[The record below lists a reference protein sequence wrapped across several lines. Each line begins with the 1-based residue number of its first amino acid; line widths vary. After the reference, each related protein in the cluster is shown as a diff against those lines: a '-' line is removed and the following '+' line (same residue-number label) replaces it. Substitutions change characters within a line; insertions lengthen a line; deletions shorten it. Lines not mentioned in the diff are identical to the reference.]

1 MTAVSWFTLPAM
13 SFNSFFHE
21 VATEVRNWGRWGDD
35 DRIGT
40 LNLITPEA
48 IAGAAASVEHGRA
61 IPLAIDLKH
70 DGVQIGQI
78 PTRINPVHVMGTID
92 HPDLGDPD
100 GDAMVPHFS
109 DDMVTM
115 GLQAGTHW
123 DGLSHVSYGHNLY
136 NGIPAS
142 SITARDGSTEL
153 GIEHVKALVGRGV
166 LLDIAGSKGL
176 DRLPDNHEVTS
187 DDLDAAAEW
196 AGVEIQAGDIVLI
209 RTGRMRLY
217 LEGSATAYTMGEGG
231 DASSPGPGIDAVR
244 WFHRHDIA
252 AAATDTYMF
261 EVFPPQEFDNLLA
274 VHCLAVVDMGFTQ
287 GQNWHLEELAE
298 ACTEYG
304 RHSFFLHA
312 TPEPFVGATGAP
324 VAPVAVF

>member
-1 MTAVSWFTLPAM
+1 MIATRWFTLPPM
-13 SFNSFFHE
+13 SFNEFFHE
-21 VATEVRNWGRWGDD
+21 VAAEVRNWGRWGED

-48 IAGAAASVEHGRA
+48 IAAAAATVEHGRTV
-61 IPLAIDLKH
+61 PLAIDLKH

-100 GDAMVPHFS
+100 GEAMVAHFS

-123 DGLSHVSYGHNLY
+123 DGLSHVSYGHKLY

-142 SITARDGSTEL
+142 TITARDGSTEL
-153 GIEHVKALVGRGV
+153 GIENIGALVGRGV
-166 LLDIAGSKGL
+166 LLDIPGSKGL
-176 DRLPDNHEVTS
+176 DRLPDDHEVTGA
-187 DDLDAAAEW
+187 DLDEAAAW
-196 AGVEIQAGDIVLI
+196 AGVEINAGDIVLI
-209 RTGRMRLY
+209 RTGRLKLY
-217 LEGSATAYTMGEGG
+217 LEQSAQLYTMGEAG

-244 WFHRHDIA
+244 WFHRNDIA
-252 AAATDTYMF
+252 AAATDTYTF
-261 EVFPPQEFDNLLA
+261 EVLPPQDWDNILA
-274 VHCLAVVDMGFTQ
+274 VHCLSIVDMGLTQ
-287 GQNWHLEELAE
+287 GQNWHLEELAVTCRE
-298 ACTEYG
+298 VG
-304 RHSFFLHA
+304 RHSFLLNA

-324 VAPVAVF
+324 VAPVAIF

>member
-1 MTAVSWFTLPAM
+1 M
-13 SFNSFFHE
+13 SFNAFFHE
-21 VATEVRNWGRWGDD
+21 VAAEVRNWGRWGDD

-40 LNLITPEA
+40 LNHITDAARVE
-48 IAGAAASVEHGRA
+48 AAASVEHGRA
-61 IPLAIDLKH
+61 VSLAIDLKH

-92 HPDLGDPD
+92 HADLGDPD
-100 GDAMVPHFS
+100 GDGMVPHFS

-123 DGLSHVSYGHNLY
+123 DGLSHVSYNHTLY

-153 GIEHVKALVGRGV
+153 GIEHIRSLVGRGV

-176 DRLPDNHEVTS
+176 DRLADNHEVTGA
-187 DDLDAAAEW
+187 DLDAAAEW
-196 AGVEIQAGDIVLI
+196 AGVEITAGDIVLI

-217 LEGSATAYTMGEGG
+217 LEQGAAQYTMGEGG

-261 EVFPPQEFDNLLA
+261 EVFPAQDWDNVLG
-274 VHCLAVVDMGFTQ
+274 VHCLNVVDMGFTQ

-298 ACTEYG
+298 ICKRYG
-304 RHSFFLHA
+304 RHHFLLEA

-324 VAPVAVF
+324 VNPIALF

>member
-1 MTAVSWFTLPAM
+1 M
-13 SFNSFFHE
+13 SFNAFFHE
-21 VATEVRNWGRWGDD
+21 VAGEVRNWGRWGAD

-40 LNLITPEA
+40 LNHITDEA
-48 IAGAAASVEHGRA
+48 RVAAAASVEHGRA
-61 IPLAIDLKH
+61 LSLAIELKN

-115 GLQAGTHW
+115 GLQAATHW
-123 DGLSHVSYGHNLY
+123 DGLSHVSYGHRLY
-136 NGIPAS
+136 NDIPAS
-142 SITARDGSTEL
+142 TITARDGSTEL
-153 GIEHVKALVGRGV
+153 GIEHVRTLVGRGV
-166 LLDIAGSKGL
+166 LLDIPASKGL
-176 DRLPDNHEVTS
+176 GRLADNHEVTGA
-187 DDLDAAAEW
+187 DLDAAAAW
-196 AGVEIQAGDIVLI
+196 AGVEIQPGDIVLI
-209 RTGRMRLY
+209 RTGRMQLY
-217 LEGSATAYTMGEGG
+217 FEQGATQYTMGESG

-261 EVFPPQEFDNLLA
+261 EVFPPEDWDNVLA

-287 GQNWHLEELAE
+287 GQNWHLEELATV
-298 ACTEYG
+298 CQEYG
-304 RHSFFLHA
+304 RHHFLLEA

-324 VAPVAVF
+324 VNPIAVF

>member
-1 MTAVSWFTLPAM
+1 M
-13 SFNSFFHE
+13 SFNAFFHE

-40 LNLITPEA
+40 LNLITPAA
-48 IAGAAASVEHGRA
+48 IAAAAASVEHGRA
-61 IPLAIDLKH
+61 IPLAIDLKN

-100 GDAMVPHFS
+100 GKAMVPHFS

-123 DGLSHVSYGHNLY
+123 DGLSHVSYDHKLY
-136 NGIPAS
+136 NGVPAS
-142 SITARDGSTEL
+142 SITARDGSQVL
-153 GIEHVKALVGRGV
+153 GVEHVGALVGRGV

-176 DRLPDNHEVTS
+176 DRLADNHEVTAA
-187 DDLDAAAEW
+187 DLDAAAEW

-209 RTGRMRLY
+209 RTGRLRLY
-217 LEGSATAYTMGEGG
+217 LEGSANAYTMGESG

-244 WFHRHDIA
+244 WFHRNDIA

-261 EVFPPQEFDNLLA
+261 EVFPPQDFDNLLA

-298 ACTEYG
+298 VCKEYG
-304 RHSFFLHA
+304 RHSFLLNA

>member
-1 MTAVSWFTLPAM
+1 MRWFTLPPM
-13 SFNSFFHE
+13 SFNEFFHE
-21 VATEVRNWGRWGDD
+21 VAAEVRNWGRWGDD

-40 LNLITPEA
+40 LNHITPRT
-48 IAGAAASVEHGRA
+48 IADAAASVEHGQA
-61 IPLAIDLKH
+61 ISLAIELKN

-100 GDAMVPHFS
+100 GKAMVPHFS

-123 DGLSHVSYGHNLY
+123 DGLSHVSYDHTLY

-142 SITARDGSTEL
+142 SITARDGSQEL
-153 GIEHVKALVGRGV
+153 GIERVGALVGRGV

-176 DRLPDNHEVTS
+176 DRLPDNHEVTG
-187 DDLDAAAEW
+187 DDLDAAADW
-196 AGVEIQAGDIVLI
+196 AGVEIRAGDIVLI
-209 RTGRMRLY
+209 RTGRIRLY
-217 LEGSATAYTMGEGG
+217 LEGSATAYTMGESG

-261 EVFPPQEFDNLLA
+261 EVFPPQDFDNMLA

-287 GQNWHLEELAE
+287 GQNWNLEELAT
-298 ACTEYG
+298 ACTDHG
-304 RHSFFLHA
+304 RHTFFLNA

>member
-1 MTAVSWFTLPAM
+1 MWFTLPAM

-21 VATEVRNWGRWGDD
+21 VAAEVRNWGRWGDD

-48 IAGAAASVEHGRA
+48 IATAAATVEHGRA
-61 IPLAIDLKH
+61 VSLAIDLKN

-92 HPDLGDPD
+92 HPDLGDPA

-115 GLQAGTHW
+115 GLQAATHW
-123 DGLSHVSYGHNLY
+123 DGLSHVSYGHKLY
-136 NGIPAS
+136 NGIPAT

-166 LLDIAGSKGL
+166 LLDIPGSKGL
-176 DRLPDNHEVTS
+176 DRLPDDHEVTGA
-187 DDLDAAAEW
+187 DLDAAAEW
-196 AGVEIQAGDIVLI
+196 AGVEIRSGDIVLI
-209 RTGRMRLY
+209 RTGRLQYY
-217 LEGSATAYTMGEGG
+217 LEGSAQKYTMGEAGTA
-231 DASSPGPGIDAVR
+231 DSPGPGIDAVR

-261 EVFPPQEFDNLLA
+261 EVFPPPDWDNALA

-298 ACTEYG
+298 VCGEYG
-304 RHSFFLHA
+304 RHTFLLHA
-312 TPEPFVGATGAP
+312 SPEPFVGATGAP
-324 VAPVAVF
+324 VVPVALF

>member
-1 MTAVSWFTLPAM
+1 M
-13 SFNSFFHE
+13 SFNAFFHE
-21 VATEVRNWGRWGDD
+21 VAAEVRNWGRWGAD

-40 LNLITPEA
+40 LNHITDEA
-48 IAGAAASVEHGRA
+48 RAAAAASVEHGRA
-61 IPLAIDLKH
+61 ISLAIELKH

-123 DGLSHVSYGHNLY
+123 DGLSHVSYGHKLY
-136 NGIPAS
+136 NDIPAS
-142 SITARDGSTEL
+142 TITARDGSTEL
-153 GIEHVKALVGRGV
+153 GIEHVTTLVGRGV
-166 LLDIAGSKGL
+166 LLDIAASKGV
-176 DRLPDNHEVTS
+176 DRLADDHEVTGA
-187 DDLDAAAEW
+187 DLDAAAEW
-196 AGVEIQAGDIVLI
+196 AGVTIQPGDIVLI
-209 RTGRMRLY
+209 RTGRMLLY
-217 LEGSATAYTMGEGG
+217 LNEGPHPYTMGGGG

-261 EVFPPQEFDNLLA
+261 EVFPPPDWDNVLA

-287 GQNWHLEELAE
+287 GQNWHLEELSAVCRE
-298 ACTEYG
+298 LG
-304 RHSFFLHA
+304 RHHFLLEA
-312 TPEPFVGATGAP
+312 TPEPFKGATGAP
-324 VAPVAVF
+324 VNPVAIF